1 LGGLH
6 ARTCPSAG
14 GAPASNLSVMVLPAV
29 AKYPEGTKRLTGAD
43 KEYIVAPL
51 MSIIEESYT
60 VYFDFQRPNAG
71 SHSIAPEQQSS
82 LEQ

>member
-1 LGGLH
+1 
-6 ARTCPSAG
+6 
-14 GAPASNLSVMVLPAV
+14 MVLPAV
-29 AKYPEGTKRLTGAD
+29 AQYPEGTKRLTGAD

-60 VYFDFQRPNAG
+60 VYFDFQRPNAD
-71 SHSIAPEQQSS
+71 SHPIAPGQQSS